1 MVLNKTRKAKQQND
15 LKKTGDGH
23 IKYYSVDVK
32 DRVLHLQSDLQHR
45 GKENNAVKIQNA
57 LFMPLEETS

>member
-23 IKYYSVDVK
+23 IKYYSLDVK
-32 DRVLHLQSDLQHR
+32 RQSFTFT
-45 GKENNAVKIQNA
+45 E
-57 LFMPLEETS
+57 